1 MRALTS
7 HLVTLATAAVLA
19 AGYAF
24 TNAAPRSDREGGGG
38 LAPAL
43 AAATGLEIRGV
54 PWLPEPDES
63 PGRFG
68 ILSWHETFF
77 VGGAPGKP
85 ADLYKA
91 EIRVGPDDRLVA
103 VKGLANLTN
112 SPDGDDVLVAAAA
125 PYVVVATRV
134 LGQIRS
140 LTILD
145 LRGREVP
152 RGGEWSLLQR
162 LLARLTDLRES
173 GRWAGLSR
181 SVVRFGRPPEEVR
194 ASVVTNGLAP
204 LVALA
209 WKDVL
214 GNGGS
219 ARVDPA
225 AGRSTSP
232 QLEVVREERLP
243 KRPVLWLVD
252 TARAMP
258 FIGPG
263 PIEWAEER
271 VFALKD
277 RYMRM
282 RYALTGSAGGPG
294 ATQEPDAGPPVR
306 LIRLAPGLEVGAENP
321 AVGWPPKT
329 VVSPAFSDPQ
339 PGEGVWRPATLAFT
353 PVLPGA
359 PPSVYRTF
367 VRTDRQRPY
376 VRVELLAM
384 DMRQLELH
392 MVGGFE
398 DPKSTTGSCGT
409 GRIPRDPDLLPR
421 VVAAFNG
428 AFKTEHGSYG
438 MMVDRNVLLPP
449 VDDAATVARVEG
461 GRTLMGSWPR
471 GMPLPQSMISFRQ
484 NMDPLVEGGVVNPRR
499 RYLWGF
505 TLGKDFTQM
514 NTDRSGLCMTPSGAL
529 VYAWGEDLSAQTL
542 GAAMNAAGCTYGMH
556 LDMNPYHTAYIFY
569 GFKAPLDPKKP
580 EFESK
585 MAIPAQQFSPLRY
598 VNGAPKDFFFVALRG
613 SGPEPGWSAEGLAQ
627 PAPAFV
633 PALVRDASRGPALWA
648 IDLRRA
654 RSRLTA
660 GKVPEA
666 LKPAADKSDD
676 EALLAQMA
684 LGAWSAQ
691 RGQMSGGAVLAE
703 MREGAATLVVREDGS
718 LAVGA
723 WPIATVG
730 APGMLDAV
738 QGEWLVRDGHRS
750 EASGEPELVA
760 AGVGTK
766 GWLVLGCGPR
776 SALADAMIA
785 AHVSEAVAFPSSAAV
800 PSVLVRGAS
809 GMMDAEG
816 RPVSAV
822 DALTSMLRLTGSP
835 VPLAATRIEA
845 TFAPGYRT
853 PIDAKPTPWHAPSAT
868 RVDGEKRK

>member
-1 MRALTS
+1 MKPGPVHIS
-7 HLVTLATAAVLA
+7 HLVTLAAAASLA
-19 AGYAF
+19 TGYAL
-24 TNAAPRSDREGGGG
+24 TNAAPRADRGGAGG
-38 LAPAL
+38 LSASL
-43 AAATGLEIRGV
+43 VAAIGLEVRGA
-54 PWLPEPDES
+54 PWLPAPDKGG
-63 PGRFG
+63 GRLG
-68 ILSWHETFF
+68 VLSWQEAFF
-77 VGGAPGKP
+77 TGGAPGRP
-85 ADLYKA
+85 ADFFKA
-91 EIRVGPDDRLVA
+91 EVRIGPDGRLVA
-103 VKGLANLTN
+103 VKGLVDLTS
-112 SPDGDDVLVAAAA
+112 SPDGDDALVAAKA
-125 PYVVVATRV
+125 PYLVVATRA

-145 LRGREVP
+145 LRGRDLP
-152 RGGEWSLLQR
+152 RGGEWSPLQR

-173 GRWAGLSR
+173 GRWAGLGR
-181 SVVRFGRPPEEVR
+181 SGVRFDRPPGDVR
-194 ASVVTNGLAP
+194 AAVIAGEPAP
-204 LVALA
+204 QIALA
-209 WKDVL
+209 WKDSS
-214 GNGGS
+214 GNGGA

-225 AGRSTSP
+225 AGTSTSP

-277 RYMRM
+277 RYLRA
-282 RYALTGSAGGPG
+282 RYTVTGSAGE
-294 ATQEPDAGPPVR
+294 AEAAQEPDAGPPVR
-306 LIRLAPGLEVGAENP
+306 LIRLAPGLEVGAESP
-321 AVGWPPKT
+321 AVEWPPKT
-329 VVSPAFSDPQ
+329 VVSPAFADPH

-384 DMRQLELH
+384 DMRQLELN

-409 GRIPRDPDLLPR
+409 GRIPRDPELLTR

-449 VDDAATVARVEG
+449 LDDAATVARMQD

-471 GMPLPQSMISFRQ
+471 GAPIPESMASLRQ

-556 LDMNPYHTAYIFY
+556 LDMNPYHTAFIFY
-569 GFKAPLDPKKP
+569 GFEAPVDPKKP
-580 EFESK
+580 QFESK
-585 MAIPAQQFSPLRY
+585 MAIPAQQFSPVRY
-598 VNGAPKDFFFVALRG
+598 VNGAPKDFFFVTLRA
-613 SGPEPGWSAEGLAQ
+613 SGPGPGWSAEGLAQ

-633 PALVRDASRGPALWA
+633 PAVVRGAPGGPALWA
-648 IDLRRA
+648 VDPGRA
-654 RSRLTA
+654 RPRIAA
-660 GKVPEA
+660 GKVPDA
-666 LKPAADKSDD
+666 LAPAAAKGDD
-676 EALLAQMA
+676 ADLLAELA
-684 LGAWSAQ
+684 LGPWSAQ
-691 RGQMSGGAVLAE
+691 RGQMSGGAVLAA
-703 MREGAATLVVREDGS
+703 MGKGKATLAAREDGT

-723 WPIATVG
+723 WPLDATVES
-730 APGMLDAV
+730 AV
-738 QGEWLVRDGHRS
+738 QGAWLVRGGARVEGDG
-750 EASGEPELVA
+750 EAELVA
-760 AGVGTK
+760 VGKGAG
-766 GWLVLGCGPR
+766 GWLVFGRGPR
-776 SALADAMIA
+776 SVLADAMIA
-785 AHVSEAVAFPSSAAV
+785 AGVAEAVAFPSS
-800 PSVLVRGAS
+800 PSAPAVLVRGAS

-816 RPVSAV
+816 KPVSAV
-822 DALTSMLRLTGSP
+822 DALSSTLRLTARP
-835 VPLAATRIEA
+835 VPLAAARLEA
-845 TFAPGYRT
+845 TLVPGYK
-853 PIDAKPTPWHAPSAT
+853 PPADAKPTPWHAPTAP
-868 RVDGEKRK
+868 RAGAEKSN